1 MQSTEH
7 ALADE
12 PAERRNPA
20 SPGAALRTGSG
31 LAESARI
38 VNAAHHAATQPAL
51 VVQTFADFE
60 AGAATEPDHLI
71 DGLIEDRAWAVWAG
85 EPRSFK
91 SMAALN
97 AAIALSTGKPV
108 LGFAPRRTGRTLY
121 VCEEGRKKAVA
132 DRIRT
137 MATAYETKHPDIH
150 IAWKQAVTLNDPI
163 SWQTVLDA
171 VAKLKPDLVILDT
184 FSRVF
189 SGSENDSKDVRV
201 ATAALDHLVE
211 NYDCAAIVIHHTNK
225 AGSGTAGYKLR
236 GSGSLPAAAQSTAI
250 FTTEVDPGGL
260 KTAKGRIA
268 LESKDSEPQLIHFQ
282 FDGPNT
288 YLLTTRTDLERPT
301 PERLADL
308 ATRLSERGIRTSSTA
323 LKDAWEAKH
332 DTPFGRSRWAELVRQ
347 AVLTGALDR
356 FESGH
361 NTHYL
366 PSATHQISAIL
377 EGSE

>member
-1 MQSTEH
+1 MSSPDH

-12 PAERRNPA
+12 PAERRKPA
-20 SPGAALRTGSG
+20 SPGTKIRYAPG
-31 LAESARI
+31 LAGTIQMVNDEAR
-38 VNAAHHAATQPAL
+38 AAAQPAL

-60 AGAATEPDHLI
+60 ASAATEPDHLI
-71 DGLIEDRAWAVWAG
+71 EGLIEDRAWAVWAG

-97 AAIALSTGKPV
+97 AAIALSTGKPI
-108 LGFAPRRTGRTLY
+108 LGFTPRQTGRTLY
-121 VCEEGRKKAVA
+121 ICEEGRKKAVA

-137 MATAYETKHPDIH
+137 MATAYDTKHPNIH
-150 IAWKQAVTLNDPI
+150 VAWKNAVTIDDHV

-171 VAKLKPDLVILDT
+171 VAELKPALVILDT

-236 GSGSLPAAAQSTAI
+236 GSGSLPAAAQATAI
-250 FTTEVDPGGL
+250 FTTEVDPSGL

-268 LESKDSEPQLIHFQ
+268 VESKDSEPHLIHFQ
-282 FDGPNT
+282 FEGPST
-288 YLLTTRTDLERPT
+288 YLLTDRTDLERPT

-323 LKDAWEAKH
+323 LKDAWEAEH
-332 DTPFGRSRWAELVRQ
+332 DMPFGKSRWAELVRQ
-347 AVLTGALDR
+347 AVLTGALDKL
-356 FESGH
+356 ESSH

-377 EGSE
+377 EDLE